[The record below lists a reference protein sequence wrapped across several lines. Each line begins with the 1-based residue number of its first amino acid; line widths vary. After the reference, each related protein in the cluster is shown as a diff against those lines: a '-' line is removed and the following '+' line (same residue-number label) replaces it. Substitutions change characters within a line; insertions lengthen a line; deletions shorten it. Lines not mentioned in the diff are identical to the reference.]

1 MANNDLLKIDFTM
14 VIQIINFLIMV
25 YIFWKNFGAKIGK
38 ILDERKEIALSE
50 MAAVEEEKK
59 SILDQKNELQKLRKE
74 SKRRAND
81 ILIKAERQADE
92 RKEKILSDASV
103 QRDRMMMRAESDIE
117 KMGNTARFELQK
129 EVTGMATQLAEKI
142 IKENIGDKQD
152 TIIDNFINEI
162 GE

>member
-25 YIFWKNFGAKIGK
+25 YIFWKNFGQKIGK

-50 MAAVEEEKK
+50 MAMVEEEKK

-92 RKEKILSDASV
+92 RKEKYYQMLLFK
-103 QRDRMMMRAESDIE
+103 EIE
-117 KMGNTARFELQK
+117 
-129 EVTGMATQLAEKI
+129 
-142 IKENIGDKQD
+142 
-152 TIIDNFINEI
+152 
-162 GE
+162 